1 MNLKSKKVILN
12 DEAYFFVK
20 SMNDYNEKTKIE
32 DNYEKEI
39 IEYIIFYFFFSF
51 LQLNYSIMPLD
62 KISPFIEHLNS
73 YSITPEEKL
82 KIINF
87 KPKSML
93 ELDLVRFIYL
103 FNINLVNS

>member
-1 MNLKSKKVILN
+1 
-12 DEAYFFVK
+12 
-20 SMNDYNEKTKIE
+20 
-32 DNYEKEI
+32 
-39 IEYIIFYFFFSF
+39 
-51 LQLNYSIMPLD
+51 MPLE

>member
-1 MNLKSKKVILN
+1 MRKKLLSI
-12 DEAYFFVK
+12 FFF
-20 SMNDYNEKTKIE
+20 I
-32 DNYEKEI
+32 
-39 IEYIIFYFFFSF
+39 FFSF
-51 LQLNYSIMPLD
+51 LQLNY
-62 KISPFIEHLNS
+62 PFIEHLNS

>member
-39 IEYIIFYFFFSF
+39 IEYIFFLFF
-51 LQLNYSIMPLD
+51 LV
-62 KISPFIEHLNS
+62 S
-73 YSITPEEKL
+73 Y
-82 KIINF
+82 N
-87 KPKSML
+87 
-93 ELDLVRFIYL
+93 
-103 FNINLVNS
+103 